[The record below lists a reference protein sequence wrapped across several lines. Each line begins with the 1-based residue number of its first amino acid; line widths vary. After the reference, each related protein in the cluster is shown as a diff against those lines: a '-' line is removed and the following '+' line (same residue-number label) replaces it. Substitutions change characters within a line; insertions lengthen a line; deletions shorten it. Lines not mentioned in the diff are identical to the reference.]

1 MQSRALRRNHPK
13 HVLLPYSELK
23 AKAEAKLK
31 KQQEAAEAKESQA
44 WLNTADKYQI
54 LYKMLSSE

>member
-1 MQSRALRRNHPK
+1 MQSKALRRNNPK

-31 KQQEAAEAKESQA
+31 KQQEAAEAKESQV
-44 WLNTADKYQI
+44 WLYTADKYQI
-54 LYKMLSSE
+54 LYEILSLE